1 MTGKNSGLRL
11 FIIYRKIR
19 CTESNKPKPSTKV
32 FFQSIFKVMSELTE
46 KLDRNKTGAMTR
58 MASQVKDN
66 GTLSSDSEENSNCN
80 QYHDKDC
87 SECHI
92 IRSDPT
98 RSELTMFLHALSYKV
113 SIIYDIAVLS

>member
-1 MTGKNSGLRL
+1 
-11 FIIYRKIR
+11 
-19 CTESNKPKPSTKV
+19 
-32 FFQSIFKVMSELTE
+32 MSELTE
-46 KLDRNKTGAMTR
+46 TLDRNKTGAMAR
-58 MASQVKDN
+58 MASQEKDS
-66 GTLSSDSEENSNCN
+66 GTLSSDSKENSNCN

-98 RSELTMFLHALSYKV
+98 HSELTMFLHALSYKV